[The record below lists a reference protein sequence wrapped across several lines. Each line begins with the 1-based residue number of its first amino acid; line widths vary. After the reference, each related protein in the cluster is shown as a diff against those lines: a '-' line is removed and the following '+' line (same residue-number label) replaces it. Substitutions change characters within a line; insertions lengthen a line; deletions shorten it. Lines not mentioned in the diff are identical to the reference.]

1 MYQKQINNSRTQ
13 KGLYVL
19 QAIRGAITAAAN
31 EATEILQQTTVLL
44 RELLK
49 ANGLQAQEVISIIFT
64 ATPDLNAAFPAA
76 AARALGLTEVALL
89 DAVEIDVPGA
99 LAKTIRVLMLVDRPH
114 SPRDVHHVYLG
125 EAKRLRPDW
134 AAR

>member
-1 MYQKQINNSRTQ
+1 M
-13 KGLYVL
+13 
-19 QAIRGAITAAAN
+19 QAIRGAITAEVN
-31 EATEILQQTTVLL
+31 ESAEILQKTTVLL
-44 RELLK
+44 GEMLR
-49 ANGLQAQEVISIIFT
+49 ANGLQPREIISIIFT

-99 LAKTIRVLMLVDRPH
+99 LAKAIRVLMLVDRPH
-114 SPRDVHHVYLG
+114 SPQEVRHVYLG
-125 EAKRLRPDW
+125 GAERLRPDW